1 MVCSLQDSAQP
12 RTMPGSTSFAASS
25 LLSALAGVEGGAPGR
40 DNDKSIN
47 AKEFLMLL
55 QDLGL
60 LDGSLSVR
68 DGVKVRGGGGSSA
81 ALCAC
86 RACLCVLVGRHRG

>member
-1 MVCSLQDSAQP
+1 MAPLQDSTQP
-12 RTMPGSTSFAASS
+12 RTMPGSTGFAASS
-25 LLSALAGVEGGAPGR
+25 LLAAIAGVDGAPGR
-40 DNDKSIN
+40 DSDKSIN

-68 DGVKVRGGGGSSA
+68 EGVKVCVCGAGAAAHSSARGGA
-81 ALCAC
+81 
-86 RACLCVLVGRHRG
+86 

>member
-1 MVCSLQDSAQP
+1 
-12 RTMPGSTSFAASS
+12 MPGSTGFAASS
-25 LLSALAGVEGGAPGR
+25 LLAAIAGVEGAPGR

-68 DGVKVRGGGGSSA
+68 EGVKVGRGP
-81 ALCAC
+81 LLIPL
-86 RACLCVLVGRHRG
+86 RAVRLHGW